1 IVFKPRPM
9 VKVGTFYVPQPRRG
23 PREGA
28 KSLIRTW
35 MAGGRKG
42 RGDGAPET
50 IRTSDLC
57 LRRTLVHSA
66 TLDFLAFL
74 HLKPPRTQRKHQAIP
89 GQSADAVR
97 CSPRLR
103 AGNRDGDAHK
113 RVAAFPSS
121 SIGNPPPAKD
131 LCPFALARSRMYGAA
146 CVV

>member
-1 IVFKPRPM
+1 MRNASQVNEALRAGANEFLLKPTSPKALCDRLMSIVFKPRPM

-57 LRRTLVHSA
+57 LRRA
-66 TLDFLAFL
+66 TLYPAE
-74 HLKPPRTQRKHQAIP
+74 
-89 GQSADAVR
+89 
-97 CSPRLR
+97 LR
-103 AGNRDGDAHK
+103 A
-113 RVAAFPSS
+113 RVS
-121 SIGNPPPAKD
+121 
-131 LCPFALARSRMYGAA
+131 LQ
-146 CVV
+146 